1 MKSFLLILLLSVTA
15 VWAETP
21 QEVARRVISS
31 ESFSAYNPINNT
43 EEELNR
49 ASVINSKIRLRHLML
64 GDSVSDELRV
74 CYALQ
79 VLQQHRDLVRDLGG
93 DATTKK
99 LERQMHADELVL
111 AVYLRQMNAAKK

>member
-1 MKSFLLILLLSVTA
+1 MKSFLLTLLLSVT
-15 VWAETP
+15 VVCAETP

-31 ESFSAYNPINNT
+31 ESSTAYNPINNT

-49 ASVINSKIRLRHLML
+49 ASVINSKLRLRHLML

-79 VLQQHRDLVRDLGG
+79 VLQQRGDLVRR

>member
-79 VLQQHRDLVRDLGG
+79 VLQQHRDLVRDLGV

>member
-1 MKSFLLILLLSVTA
+1 MKSFLLTLLLSVT
-15 VWAETP
+15 VVCAETP

-31 ESFSAYNPINNT
+31 ESSTAYNPINDT

-49 ASVINSKIRLRHLML
+49 ASLINSKIRLRHLML

-79 VLQQHRDLVRDLGG
+79 VLQHRADLVRGFG
-93 DATTKK
+93 ADATTKN